1 MRNVFKLSTKG
12 IGVILPVIFV
22 YIYTWMNPLG
32 YMDEEA
38 PYYMWNKE
46 QANTRQEKDYRVIIL
61 GDSTANASYAPEI
74 LSDDTI
80 NLSLGGTTPVENY
93 YILDDWL
100 AHNNAPDV
108 CYISFMD
115 HHLYEEDCFWRR
127 IVYSHRFRIGQIVE
141 ILKAAKEYN
150 EDSIICEN
158 YKTDFI
164 SYELRLP
171 NKYITSLM
179 NAGFNQRYAENIEA
193 WKQNDLHRGRYIGR
207 TIQEGDIPDGI
218 VYDEFC
224 VSPLFDDYLK
234 KLINLCEDKD
244 IQVRIVKIPLPGKE
258 KYTQEYTEGF
268 HSYYKAIK
276 KSFPGI
282 TVDWF
287 SAYEEDK
294 FVDSSHM
301 NSHGALKFSKELKML
316 YSEDF

>member
-1 MRNVFKLSTKG
+1 MKQNLKIKDILQCTKG
-12 IGVILPVIFV
+12 ELIQG
-22 YIYTWMNPLG
+22 
-32 YMDEEA
+32 
-38 PYYMWNKE
+38 NKE
-46 QANTRQEKDYRVIIL
+46 EECKNYSKD
-61 GDSTANASYAPEI
+61 T
-74 LSDDTI
+74 
-80 NLSLGGTTPVENY
+80 
-93 YILDDWL
+93 
-100 AHNNAPDV
+100 
-108 CYISFMD
+108 
-115 HHLYEEDCFWRR
+115 
-127 IVYSHRFRIGQIVE
+127 
-141 ILKAAKEYN
+141 
-150 EDSIICEN
+150 
-158 YKTDFI
+158 
-164 SYELRLP
+164 
-171 NKYITSLM
+171 
-179 NAGFNQRYAENIEA
+179 
-193 WKQNDLHRGRYIGR
+193 R

-244 IQVRIVKIPLPGKE
+244 IQVRIVKLPLPGKE